1 MCLSSLSM
9 NSIPLQVQ
17 LTKQFPM
24 MAVPSACCVVMLVG
38 TDVFA
43 DVGSIQC
50 SENEEGGSQIDD
62 DPSTVL
68 AATKASILMR
78 KSKASSC
85 DPDSPEIKL
94 ARTSNK
100 AVVEINAVVSVA
112 YSCRFGGGANDYL
125 LSDPRVMDLGLSDD
139 VFFHVPN

>member
-1 MCLSSLSM
+1 M
-9 NSIPLQVQ
+9 
-17 LTKQFPM
+17 
-24 MAVPSACCVVMLVG
+24 VMLVG

-50 SENEEGGSQIDD
+50 SENEESGSLIDD
-62 DPSTVL
+62 DLSTVL

-85 DPDSPEIKL
+85 HPDSPIIKL

-100 AVVEINAVVSVA
+100 AVVEINVVVFVA
-112 YSCRFGGGANDYL
+112 YSCRFRGGAHYYL
-125 LSDPRVMDLGLSDD
+125 LSDPRVMDLGLSDA
-139 VFFHVPN
+139 VFLQIPN